1 MNRHFPHSVKKNRG
15 LSLIE
20 LMVAMILTLILV
32 SGVITIF
39 ISNKATY
46 LTQDGLSRV
55 QESGRFGLTFLS
67 ESIRWAGYSG
77 CGNLDSTNVHIQ
89 ADPPPAGGFS
99 LAGALVGYEGGAGWT
114 NPTTITHVAGTDVFN
129 IKGLD
134 PGSLTLV
141 GNMATD
147 NANIQVG
154 SNPDNYQAGDILMI
168 TDCQDA
174 DVFCAGTVSQSGGTV
189 TIPHPSSCNL
199 TPMLSK
205 AYQDDAM
212 VARFMDIT
220 FFIGVNPSGN
230 PSLYRVANGVT
241 QELVEGIRD
250 MQITYG
256 VDTIDDDDWV
266 VDDYRP
272 ANTVADWAQ
281 VRSVR
286 LGLIAESN
294 DNAYPENISVTL
306 SMPSGNVTYNDQRMR
321 QAFNTTIALRNRL
334 H

>member
-1 MNRHFPHSVKKNRG
+1 MNRHIPNSVKKNRG

-67 ESIRWAGYSG
+67 ESLRWAGYSG
-77 CGNLDSTNVHIQ
+77 CGNLDTMNVHIQ
-89 ADPPPAGGFS
+89 SDPPPAGGFS
-99 LAGALVGYEGGAGWT
+99 MAGALEGYDGGTGWT
-114 NPTTITHVAGTDVFN
+114 NPTSITHVTGTDVVN
-129 IKGLD
+129 IKGQQ
-134 PGSLTLV
+134 PGGLRLV

-154 SNPDNYQAGDILMI
+154 ANPDGYAAGDILVI

-174 DVFCAGTVSQSGGTV
+174 DIFTAGTVSSSGGTI
-189 TIPHPSSCNL
+189 TIPHPSSSNL
-199 TPMLSK
+199 TPKLSK

-212 VARFMDIT
+212 VARFMDVT
-220 FFIGVNPSGN
+220 YFIGVNPSGN
-230 PSLYRVANGVT
+230 PSLYRISNGVA

-256 VDTIDDDDWV
+256 VDSIDDDDWV
-266 VDDYRP
+266 IDSYQP
-272 ANTVADWAQ
+272 ASGVADWTQ

-294 DNAYPENISVTL
+294 DNAYPDNISVTYSL
-306 SMPSGNVTYNDQRMR
+306 PSGNVTYNDRRMR